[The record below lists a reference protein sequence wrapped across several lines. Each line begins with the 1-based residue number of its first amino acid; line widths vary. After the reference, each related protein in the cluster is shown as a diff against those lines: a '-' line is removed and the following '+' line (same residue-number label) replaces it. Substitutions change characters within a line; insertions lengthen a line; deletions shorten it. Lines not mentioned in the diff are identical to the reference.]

1 MYQKQ
6 VQMKRVFLPLM
17 IICLVLASGTTNA
30 QSLKRVIRKT
40 VIEPSR
46 VANDIAQDKAE
57 EEAEKHITN
66 AIMEGFGIEENAKF
80 DSEYKFDAWFEM
92 KITDYKK
99 NGKVDE
105 EVVYNNHIN
114 KSNGDYAMM
123 YQDEE
128 TTSTILFDSS
138 AFAMII
144 LAEEEGEKTGF
155 ATRIDPGTVEGMVE
169 DEMEDSEGFNP
180 LKTGKTKK
188 ILGYSCDEYLVEE
201 EGQEAH
207 MWISEKLGRE
217 ISKEMLN
224 NSTVFGSAFQYSRAV
239 NGMVLEYEFVDDN
252 GERTVMEVVD
262 LDLKKT
268 HTFSTEGYNITSMN
282 L

>member
-1 MYQKQ
+1 
-6 VQMKRVFLPLM
+6 LM
-17 IICLVLASGTTNA
+17 IISLIIASAPAGA

-57 EEAEKHITN
+57 EEAEKQITK
-66 AIMEGFGIEENAKF
+66 AIMEGFGVEENAKF
-80 DSEYKFDAWFEM
+80 DSEYKFDAWFMM

-99 NGKVDE
+99 NGKVDD

-114 KSNGDYAMM
+114 KRNGDYAMM
-123 YQDEE
+123 YREPG
-128 TTSTILFDSS
+128 TNSTILFDSS

-144 LAEEEGEKTGF
+144 LTDEEGDKTGF
-155 ATRIDPGTVEGMVE
+155 ATKMDPETIQGMVE
-169 DEMEDSEGFNP
+169 DEIEDTDGFNP

-201 EGQEAH
+201 DSHEAH
-207 MWISEKLGRE
+207 MWISEKLGKE

-224 NSTVFGSAFQYSRAV
+224 NASVFGSVFQYSRV
-239 NGMVLEYEFVDDN
+239 VKGMVLEYEFVDDN
-252 GERTVMEVVD
+252 GEKTTMEVVD

-268 HTFSTEGYNITSMN
+268 HSFSTEGYNIISVN

>member
-1 MYQKQ
+1 
-6 VQMKRVFLPLM
+6 MKRIFLPLL
-17 IICLVLASGTTNA
+17 IISLIMASGSAGA

-123 YQDEE
+123 FQDEE
-128 TTSTILFDSS
+128 TNSTILFDSS

-144 LAEEEGEKTGF
+144 LADDEGEKTGF
-155 ATRIDPGTVEGMVE
+155 ATRLNPEKIEGMVE
-169 DEMEDSEGFNP
+169 DEIEDTNGFKP

-207 MWISEKLGRE
+207 MWISEKLGKE
-217 ISKEMLN
+217 ISKEMLS

-239 NGMVLEYEFVDDN
+239 NGMVLEYELVDDN
-252 GERTVMEVVD
+252 GERTVMEVTD
-262 LDLKKT
+262 LDLKKA
-268 HTFSTEGYNITSMN
+268 HTFSTKGYSITSMN